1 MSFTFNLLGSVRR
14 ATQRTSQL
22 GRLLVLGACGAL
34 PLAAQAQLALTAAPV
49 SQNFDAF
56 GSAAMAPL
64 PSGFKLAVGSTVS
77 YAAATSVATTRAGGT
92 SGTNALG
99 ATSGGGDYNFGN
111 GVTATATDRALG
123 FLSSS
128 SALSPR
134 HILLEMQNTTGSAV
148 SELNVAFDIEQYRNG
163 MRAFDWQFYT
173 SPDGTTWTIADS
185 QNFLAAAGNT
195 VVNPALT
202 TAKSIKLSNLNLAAG
217 AKYYLRWSY
226 VSADGIS
233 TNGQALGLDNLVLT
247 PTLGDGTTPPAP
259 VAAIT
264 TGSTSATSFCL
275 TSTAGSS
282 PFSVAFTSNGEFAGT
297 YKVQLSNA
305 VGVFSA
311 NATDNII
318 SSGAAS
324 PLTAS
329 LPAGTPSGT
338 GYRVRVLNDAPLTTG
353 TDNGQNLTV
362 TQAPT
367 NNAVTVSP
375 ATDQTLLTTATGA
388 TLTAT
393 ATSPSAFA
401 WYYSPSAVGP
411 FTTAIAGATAASYA
425 VKGADFGG
433 AGTYYLVAQ
442 ATATTTCGTVSGLS
456 APITVTV
463 TAPPVVLTPTLT
475 VSLTTVPDFGS
486 IASGAA
492 TPAKS
497 FTVSGTNLTGPV
509 TVTPPAG
516 FEIRTGAQ
524 AFACCAIDLIPVGG
538 AVSAT
543 IEVRFVPTAV
553 QTYAAAAAVSSPGV
567 DGAAVS
573 VTGTGIAPV
582 YPATVSTAEVTALTP
597 TGATLGGTVDAEGGS
612 AVTARGVVWSK
623 LATPTLSASKTVDG
637 AGSGT
642 FSSTLAGLLPGTTY
656 FGRAYATNA
665 AGTAYGEE
673 FSFTTVAIPLAAEPT
688 TQSTLTA
695 SAVTT
700 GSLQLNLTGGTGTKH
715 LVLARLTTAVNA
727 TPVDATTYL
736 ADAAFGKGTQLG
748 TGNYVVYAGTDP
760 SVTVTGLR
768 ASSTYTFAVFDYN
781 DNDTPYAENYL
792 TTAPGTLT
800 QATPDAPAALLLEE
814 NFDYPAATALSANN
828 WTAHS
833 GATSSV
839 KVTVAASGLSYPGY
853 NASGIGNAAALTGN
867 GEDVSRTLAAS
878 VTPRTPVYVSYL
890 VKVNSA
896 TAAGD
901 YYLHLGPTP
910 LGSSFYSKVFV
921 RRSPTA
927 GATNKVQF
935 GISGSGTAVYSTTD
949 YDLSTTYLLVVK
961 YTFDENGNLAQLFVN
976 PTGDTEPTT
985 AAVSSA
991 ETTAAPANIGT
1002 VALRQ
1007 GSSSPNL
1014 VVDGLRVGNTYRV
1027 VKTGLVCLPPAP
1039 KFTAAPV
1046 CVGTPTAFADASTTV
1061 EANATYAWDVD
1072 SDGQI
1077 DYTTVGAIAH
1087 TYPAAGTYTAT
1098 LTITQG
1104 ACADVYTQAV
1114 VVRTLPTAAI
1124 SGTPT
1129 ICAGSSATLRVHLTG
1144 TAPWT
1149 LSYAAAGNPTATT
1162 ISVAA
1167 ADVTA
1172 EGEYALVVRPAAT
1185 TTYTLTG
1192 VADGNCTGATPT
1204 GTATVT
1210 VNTAPVLTVPTVP
1223 VATTQAG
1230 LRGALVAFAATATG
1244 STPAPVL
1251 TYAITQNGIPTPIAS
1266 PYVFPTGTTVVT
1278 ATATNDCGTTTQTF
1292 AVTVRN
1298 PTLVSVLYQN
1308 ADGQV
1313 ANNAI
1318 KPNLQL
1324 VNNTKAAIPFA
1335 ELTVRYWLTAED
1347 FAAVTAAVD
1356 WAQLGTSAVKAHYV
1370 ALDQPAQGA
1379 YGYVEYSFTTA
1390 SSLVAGGN
1398 SGPIQSR
1405 IYKQTQTNFNEA
1417 DDYSY
1422 GSNSAYLSN
1431 DRITVYQKGV
1441 LIGGVEPA
1449 LVAARTS
1456 LQVLMQNQEKKASS
1470 NTISTTLQ
1478 LRNTGNQPVSYQDLT
1493 VRYWFSPESQQALN
1507 AYVDYAQLGSSNV
1520 RITFGQAGTETY
1532 AELRFAAALGSLA
1545 PLSTTGSVQYRLAK
1559 ADWSLFNQANDFSY
1573 RPAGPLAENDHITV
1587 YQQGQL
1593 VYGQEP
1599 AGAVPTAK
1607 LAAAQVA
1614 SALAVAEPAVAGS
1627 APAAL
1632 SSFPNPFTE
1641 STTLTFVLAQSQAY
1655 QLEIY
1660 DSSGRLVQR
1669 LPAGQAL
1676 AGQPVQ
1682 VQWPAA
1688 NVPAGFYMA
1697 RLITGTA
1704 VQNLKLVRH

>member
-1 MSFTFNLLGSVRR
+1 MSFTFNHLGSVRR
-14 ATQRTSQL
+14 AAQRTSRL
-22 GRLLVLGACGAL
+22 GRLLLLGAL
-34 PLAAQAQLALTAAPV
+34 PLAAQAQLALPSASAVT
-49 SQNFDAF
+49 QNFDAF
-56 GSAAMAPL
+56 GSAALAPL
-64 PSGFKLAVGSTVS
+64 PTGFKLATGSTVS
-77 YAAATSVATTRAGGT
+77 YAAATTVATTRAGGT
-92 SGTNALG
+92 SGTNALNT
-99 ATSGGGDYNFGN
+99 TSGGGDYNFGN
-111 GVTATATDRALG
+111 GVTLTATDRALG

-134 HILLEMQNTTGSAV
+134 HILLEVQNTTGSPI
-148 SELNVAFDIEQYRNG
+148 SELNVAFDIEQYRT
-163 MRAFDWQFYT
+163 RQHAFDWQFYT
-173 SPDGTTWTIADS
+173 SPDGTAWTVADS

-202 TAKSIKLSNLNLAAG
+202 TAKSIKLRNLNLAAG
-217 AKYYLRWSY
+217 EKYYLRWSY
-226 VSADGIS
+226 VSADGVS

-247 PTLGDGTTPPAP
+247 PTLGNGTTPPAP

-275 TSTAGSS
+275 TPTVGSS
-282 PFSVAFTSNGEFAGT
+282 PFSVAFSQSGSFTGPFKA
-297 YKVQLSNA
+297 QLSDA
-305 VGVFSA
+305 SGVFPASA
-311 NATDNII
+311 TATII
-318 SSGAAS
+318 GRGDTS
-324 PLTAS
+324 PLTAT

-338 GYRVRVLNDAPLTTG
+338 RYRVRVLSDEPLTYG

-362 TQAPT
+362 TLAPDAT
-367 NNAVTVSP
+367 TVTVAP
-375 ATDQTLLTTATGA
+375 ATSQALLTTETGA

-393 ATSPSAFA
+393 ASSAPATFA
-401 WYYSPSAVGP
+401 WYYSTNTAGP

-425 VKGADFGG
+425 VKGADFAG

-442 ATATTTCGTVSGLS
+442 ATTTTTCGATTGLS
-456 APITVTV
+456 APVTVTV
-463 TAPPVVLTPTLT
+463 SAPPVVLTPTLT
-475 VSLTTVPDFGS
+475 TSLATVPAFGN
-486 IASGAA
+486 IASGSAA
-492 TPAKS
+492 PAKS

-516 FEIRTGAQ
+516 FEIRTGNQ
-524 AFACCAIDLIPVGG
+524 AFACCALELTPVGG
-538 AVSAT
+538 TVSAT
-543 IEVRFVPTAV
+543 IEVRFVPTAA
-553 QTYAAAAAVSSPGV
+553 QAYAEAVAVSSTGV
-567 DGAAVS
+567 AGAAVA
-573 VTGTGIAPV
+573 VTGTGFAPV
-582 YPATVSTAEVTALTP
+582 YPATVSSAALTDLTP
-597 TGATLGGTVDAEGGS
+597 TGATAGGTVEADGSS

-637 AGSGT
+637 AGSST

-656 FGRAYATNA
+656 FVRAYATNA

-688 TQSTLTA
+688 TPSTLTA
-695 SAVTT
+695 SEVTT
-700 GSLQLNLTGGTGTKH
+700 SSVQLNLTGSTGTKH

-736 ADAAFGKGTQLG
+736 ADAAFGAGTQLG
-748 TGNYVVYAGTDP
+748 IGNYVVYAGTGS
-760 SVTVTGLR
+760 SVTVTGLQ

-814 NFDYPAATALSANN
+814 NFDYPAATTLNANN

-833 GATSSV
+833 GATSTVKV
-839 KVTVAASGLSYPGY
+839 KVTASSLSYPGY
-853 NASGIGNAAALTGN
+853 NASGIGNAAAITGN
-867 GEDVSRTLAAS
+867 GEDVSRSLTAP

-890 VKVNSA
+890 VNVTSA
-896 TAAGD
+896 TPTGD

-910 LGSSFYSKVFV
+910 LGSNFYSKVFV
-921 RRSPTA
+921 RSSPTTA
-927 GATNKVQF
+927 GKVQF
-935 GISGSGTAVYSTTD
+935 GISSSGTAVYSTTD

-961 YTFDENGNLAQLFVN
+961 YTFDETGSLAQLFVN

-985 AAVSSA
+985 PAASSA
-991 ETTAAPANIGT
+991 EKGSPANIGT

-1007 GSSSPNL
+1007 GGSSPKL

-1039 KFTAAPV
+1039 QFTAAPV

-1072 SDGQI
+1072 SDGQV

-1114 VVRTLPTAAI
+1114 VVRALPTATI
-1124 SGTPT
+1124 SGAST

-1149 LSYAAAGNPTATT
+1149 LSYSAAGDPTATT

-1172 EGEYALVVRPAAT
+1172 DGEYALVVRPAAT

-1192 VADGNCTGATPT
+1192 VSDGNCTGATLT

-1210 VNTAPVLTVPTVP
+1210 VNTVPVLTVPTVP

-1230 LRGALVAFAATATG
+1230 LRGASVAFAATATG
-1244 STPAPVL
+1244 SMPAPVL
-1251 TYAITQNGIPTPIAS
+1251 TYAITQNGISTPITS
-1266 PYVFPTGTTVVT
+1266 PYVFATGTTVVT

-1292 AVTVRN
+1292 AVTVQT
-1298 PTLVSVLYQN
+1298 PTRVSVLYQN

-1313 ANNAI
+1313 ANNTI

-1324 VNNTKAAIPFA
+1324 VNNTTAAIPYA

-1356 WAQLGTSAVKAHYV
+1356 WAQLGTSAVKARYV

-1379 YGYVEYSFTTA
+1379 YGYVEYSFATA
-1390 SSLVAGGN
+1390 SSLAAGGN

-1405 IYKQTQTNFNEA
+1405 IYKQNQTVFNEA

-1422 GSNSAYLSN
+1422 GSNSAYLPN

-1456 LQVLMQNQEKKASS
+1456 LQVLTQNQEKKAAS

-1520 RITFGQAGTETY
+1520 RISFGQAGTETY

-1545 PLSTTGSVQYRLAK
+1545 PLSSTGNVQYRLAK
-1559 ADWSLFNQANDFSY
+1559 ADWSSFNQANDFSY
-1573 RPAGPLAENDHITV
+1573 QPVGPLAENTHITV

-1599 AGAVPTAK
+1599 AGATSAAT
-1607 LAAAQVA
+1607 LASARAT
-1614 SALAVAEPAVAGS
+1614 SALALAEPEAAGS

-1632 SSFPNPFTE
+1632 SSYPNPFTE
-1641 STTLTFVLAQSQAY
+1641 STTLSFVLAQSQSY

-1669 LPAGQAL
+1669 LQAGQAL

-1682 VQWPAA
+1682 VEWQAA
-1688 NVPAGFYMA
+1688 NMPAGFYLA

-1704 VQNLKLVRH
+1704 VQNLKLIRR